1 MSATET
7 IAPTPPRAHSPSSSE
22 LGAALGRWGLR
33 GSALLYLGAMIAL
46 PLAAVLT
53 KGFANGSASLRAAL
67 AAPGATAAIKLT
79 LLTSAV
85 AALVNALFGTM
96 LAHALV
102 RYRFPGRTLLSGIID
117 LPFAIPTLV
126 TGVMVVA
133 IYGPGAPI
141 GGWLGDRG
149 LQVAFTPLGIL
160 VALLII
166 TLPFVVRTV
175 QPVLAALD
183 EAEEEAAF
191 VLGASSWTAFRR
203 VVLPALMP
211 AIAAGTL
218 LSFARAIGEFGSI
231 VIVSANLTGR
241 TLTAPVF
248 IFQLASQFKPD
259 QAAAIS
265 TVMFTFSFFLVL
277 ITYRLIGRRGE
288 GDE

>member
-1 MSATET
+1 
-7 IAPTPPRAHSPSSSE
+7 
-22 LGAALGRWGLR
+22 
-33 GSALLYLGAMIAL
+33 MIAL
-46 PLAAVLT
+46 PLAAIVT
-53 KGFANGSASLRAAL
+53 KGYSTGLASLSAAL
-67 AAPGATAAIKLT
+67 AAPGAAAAIKLT
-79 LLTSAV
+79 LVTSAV
-85 AALVNALFGTM
+85 AAVVNALFGTI
-96 LAHALV
+96 LAYALV
-102 RYRFPGRTLLSGIID
+102 RYRFVGRTLLSGVID

-133 IYGPGAPI
+133 LYGPGAPV
-141 GGWLGDRG
+141 GEWLAERG
-149 LQVAFTPLGIL
+149 FQVAFTPLGIL

-191 VLGASSWTAFRR
+191 VLGATSWTTFRR

-265 TVMFTFSFFLVL
+265 TVMFTFSFVLVL

-288 GDE
+288 ETT